1 MRTVCF
7 GTGGYITRVR
17 ILILTTW
24 YPSEENP
31 VKAVFVRRHAEAL
44 ALRHDVRVLHLAP
57 AGTRPVRSAGLET
70 AGAPWSPGHPQTLP
84 SALAAGRAA
93 VREHRPDV
101 VHTMGFSSL
110 PFGAAAHGRL
120 PWVHTEHWSGVTE
133 PASAG
138 PVWNRL
144 RAARHLLRMPRDVT
158 VVSSDMA
165 RQVAPFARAGHVHV
179 VGNVVPRP
187 AVVPDRE
194 TDSQLRLLAVGALT
208 PVKDPELALRTVA
221 WLRDA
226 GHDVRLRWAG
236 AGPLEA
242 RSRSLCHELGLDDR
256 VELLGQLPPDQLHE
270 HFAWSTGFLLP
281 TRHET
286 FCVAAAEAL
295 AHGRPVVVGA
305 VGGQRDFV
313 DGSVGALVADRT
325 PAAYGRAVLDV
336 HERLAS
342 TPAATFA
349 AVVEGRFSPE
359 AVADRFDEVYAAV
372 AARA

>member
-7 GTGGYITRVR
+7 GTGRYITRVR
-17 ILILTTW
+17 ILVLTTW
-24 YPSEENP
+24 YPSTSDP

-44 ALRHDVRVLHLAP
+44 ALGHEVEVLHLAP
-57 AGTRPVRSAGLET
+57 AGTLPVPSEGL
-70 AGAPWSPGHPQTLP
+70 APRAVPWSPAQPQMLP
-84 SALAAGRAA
+84 RAVAAARAA

-133 PASAG
+133 PASVG
-138 PVWNRL
+138 PVWNLL
-144 RAARHLLRMPRDVT
+144 RAARHVLRLPHALT

-165 RQVAPFARAGHVHV
+165 EQVTPFARRGRVHV
-179 VGNVVPRP
+179 VGNVVPTPGIPPPRQGHP
-187 AVVPDRE
+187 G
-194 TDSQLRLLAVGALT
+194 LRLLSVGALT

-226 GHDVRLRWAG
+226 GHDVQLRWAG
-236 AGPLEA
+236 AGPLMD
-242 RSRSLCHELGLDDR
+242 RSRALVTELGLDDR
-256 VELLGQLPPDQLHE
+256 VTLLGQVPPELLHE
-270 HFAWSTGFLLP
+270 HFAWSTSFLLP

-313 DGSVGALVADRT
+313 DDRVGALVTERDPT
-325 PAAYGRAVLDV
+325 AYAKAVLDV
-336 HERLAS
+336 HERLAH
-342 TPAATFA
+342 TPPAAFASVVQERFSSA
-349 AVVEGRFSPE
+349 AVAR
-359 AVADRFDEVYAAV
+359 RFDEVYATLP
-372 AARA
+372 AR